1 MKGNKVASRYAKS
14 FLELAIERGE
24 EERAFEDM
32 ELVNKICEERDF
44 VMLLKSPVVKTDKK
58 ISITEMVFDG
68 RLSKT
73 ASEFIKIIIRKKREY
88 LLAEIAEHFIL
99 QYKSFKNYITGTV
112 TTAVPLDDNLKNKL
126 GRLVG
131 KISEG
136 KAVELLEKIDPAI
149 LGGFIINVGDKQI
162 DASVARRLMDLKQNF
177 SSNPYVAVI

>member
-1 MKGNKVASRYAKS
+1 MMGNKVASRYAKS

-32 ELVNKICEERDF
+32 GLVNQICEEREF
-44 VMLLKSPVVKTDKK
+44 VLLLKSPVVKTDKK
-58 ISITEMVFDG
+58 NAIIEMVFDG
-68 RLSKT
+68 RLSKL
-73 ASEFIKIIIRKKREY
+73 ASEFIKIIVNKKREY
-88 LLAEIAEHFIL
+88 LLDEIAGNFLL

-136 KAVELLEKIDPAI
+136 KAVELLEKIDPEI

-162 DASVARRLMDLKQNF
+162 DASVARRLMDLKQDF
-177 SSNPYVAVI
+177 SENPYVAEI